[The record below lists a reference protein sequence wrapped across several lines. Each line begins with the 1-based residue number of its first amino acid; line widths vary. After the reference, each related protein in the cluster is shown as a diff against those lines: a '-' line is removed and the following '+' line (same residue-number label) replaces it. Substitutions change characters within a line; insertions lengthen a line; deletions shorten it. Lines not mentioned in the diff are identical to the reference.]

1 MVAARGFRSFR
12 KLHEVKLHDSASR
25 FGGPTEPSRSS
36 TVKGFRELTSEGE
49 TGSIDDK
56 RTSEVIQPSFS
67 YQMATG
73 ELERAN
79 GDVLRVQSQ

>member
-12 KLHEVKLHDSASR
+12 KLQEVKLHDSAAR
-25 FGGPTEPSRSS
+25 FGGPTEPPRSN
-36 TVKGFRELTSEGE
+36 TVKGFRELTSEGL
-49 TGSIDDK
+49 TGSVDGK

-73 ELERAN
+73 ELEEAN
-79 GDVLRVQSQ
+79 GDVLRVKSQ